1 MTEAEIRQLVLDQL
15 GNIAPEADLSS
26 LDADAALRD
35 ELDIDSMDFLN
46 FVIGLHERLKV
57 DIPEIDY
64 PKLASIN
71 GAVAYLGAKLGS
83 G

>member
-1 MTEAEIRQLVLDQL
+1 MTEAEIKALVFDQL
-15 GNIAPEADLSS
+15 GNIAPEADPASIDG
-26 LDADAALRD
+26 DAPLRD

-46 FVIGLHERLKV
+46 FVIALHEQLKI

-64 PKLASIN
+64 PKLSSIN
-71 GAVAYLGAKLGS
+71 GAVAYLAGRVG